1 MQSGGSLRPIV
12 IPGEAVGG
20 PGLKPGSGTFSDNG
34 QIFAAQLGV
43 RTERD
48 GLVSVIPLA
57 GRYIPQPGD
66 AIVGEIVDFGPSHW
80 LPPPPPPPPPPP
92 TSPPRHRT
100 VHEGG
105 RCDPVPC
112 PQRRRNQA
120 GPAHDGGPRGAPP
133 PGRHADGGLAD
144 ES

>member
-1 MQSGGSLRPIV
+1 MQSSGSLRPIV

-80 LPPPPPPPPPPP
+80 LLGINSPYPPPPHP
-92 TSPPRHRT
+92 TESPRR
-100 VHEGG
+100 GG
-105 RCDPVPC
+105 V
-112 PQRRRNQA
+112 
-120 GPAHDGGPRGAPP
+120 GGT
-133 PGRHADGGLAD
+133 
-144 ES
+144 